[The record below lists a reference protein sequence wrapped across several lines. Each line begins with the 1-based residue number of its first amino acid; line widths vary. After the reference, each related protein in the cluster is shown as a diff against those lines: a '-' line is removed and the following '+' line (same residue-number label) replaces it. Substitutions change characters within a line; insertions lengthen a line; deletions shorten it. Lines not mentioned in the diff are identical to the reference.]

1 MNNGQDNRRSF
12 RVREPLYLMYEQLSD
27 KEFHEGLD
35 RRKLRLG
42 IDHGAQSMLVDID
55 ARLSQ
60 AMYMLS
66 AESTQVGKCMTLV
79 NDKLN
84 ILIDQLP
91 GLKKTKSSLAKLP
104 PQTCDVGADG
114 LVFAAEKP
122 IRIGTNL
129 YIQFLMESDNR
140 YVETFCRVVRA
151 TDPPNGGDNSLPYG
165 IAVEFHGM
173 KPEQREI
180 LIQHM
185 FNRESETLR
194 MRRLEIDAAKLQSGS

>member
-1 MNNGQDNRRSF
+1 MTMKKENRRSF
-12 RVREPLYLMYEQLSD
+12 RISESVYLKFEVLSD

-42 IDHGAQSMLVDID
+42 LDNGASSMILDID

-60 AMYMLS
+60 AMYQLTV
-66 AESTQVGKCMTLV
+66 ESDHLGRCITLI

-84 ILIDQLP
+84 IVIDQLP
-91 GLKKTKSSLAKLP
+91 GLKKAKSSLAKLP

-114 LVFAAEKP
+114 MVF
-122 IRIGTNL
+122 GTENQIDVGTKL
-129 YIQFLMESDNR
+129 YIQFLLESDNR
-140 YVETFCRVVRA
+140 YVETFCTVIR
-151 TDPPNGGDNSLPYG
+151 TTEPPDNDTALPFG
-165 IAVEFHGM
+165 TVVEFHGM
-173 KPEQREI
+173 KTEQREI

-194 MRRLEIDAAKLQSGS
+194 MRRLEMEALNK

>member
-1 MNNGQDNRRSF
+1 MTQQKENRRSF
-12 RVREPLYLMYEQLSD
+12 RVSEAVYLKYEVLSD

-42 IDHGAQSMLVDID
+42 LDNGANSMLVDID

-66 AESTQVGKCMTLV
+66 NESDLVGKCITLL

-84 ILIDQLP
+84 LVIDQLP
-91 GLKKTKSSLAKLP
+91 SLKKAKSSLAKLP

-114 LVFAAEKP
+114 MVFGADQALAE
-122 IRIGTNL
+122 GTKL
-129 YIQFLMESDNR
+129 HIQFLLEADNR
-140 YVETFCRVVRA
+140 YVETFCTVLRR
-151 TDPPNGGDNSLPYG
+151 TDPPDSNSGMQYG
-165 IAVEFHGM
+165 IVVEFYGM
-173 KPEQREI
+173 KTEQREI

-194 MRRLEIDAAKLQSGS
+194 MRRLEIEAMGK

>member
-1 MNNGQDNRRSF
+1 MNPEQENRRSF
-12 RVREPLYLMYEQLSD
+12 RVSEAVYLKYEILSD

-42 IDHGAQSMLVDID
+42 LDNGANSMLVDID

-60 AMYMLS
+60 AMYLLS
-66 AESTQVGKCMTLV
+66 SESGQVGKCITLI

-84 ILIDQLP
+84 LVIDQLP
-91 GLKKTKSSLAKLP
+91 SLKKAKSSLAKLP

-114 LVFAAEKP
+114 MVFGADQALAE
-122 IRIGTNL
+122 GTKL
-129 YIQFLMESDNR
+129 HIQFLLEADNR
-140 YVETFCRVVRA
+140 YVETFCTVLRR
-151 TDPPNGGDNSLPYG
+151 TDPPDSNSGMQYG
-165 IAVEFHGM
+165 IVVEFYGM
-173 KPEQREI
+173 KTEQREI

-194 MRRLEIDAAKLQSGS
+194 MRRLEIEAMGK

>member
-1 MNNGQDNRRSF
+1 MTPEKEQRRSF
-12 RVREPLYLMYEQLSD
+12 RVSEAVYLKYEVLSD

-42 IDHGAQSMLVDID
+42 LDNGANSMLVDID

-60 AMYMLS
+60 AMYLL
-66 AESTQVGKCMTLV
+66 ANESDQVGKCITLI

-84 ILIDQLP
+84 LVIDQLP
-91 GLKKTKSSLAKLP
+91 SLKKAKSSLAKLP

-114 LVFAAEKP
+114 MVFGADQALAE
-122 IRIGTNL
+122 GTKL
-129 YIQFLMESDNR
+129 YIQFLLEADNR
-140 YVETFCRVVRA
+140 YVETFCTVLRRS
-151 TDPPNGGDNSLPYG
+151 DPPDANSGLKYG
-165 IAVEFHGM
+165 IVVEFYGM
-173 KPEQREI
+173 KTEQREI

-194 MRRLEIDAAKLQSGS
+194 MRRLKMDAMGK

>member
-1 MNNGQDNRRSF
+1 MTSANENRRSF
-12 RVREPLYLMYEQLSD
+12 RVSESVYLKYDVLSD

-42 IDHGAQSMLVDID
+42 LDNGASSMLLDLD

-60 AMYMLS
+60 AMYQMTV
-66 AESTQVGKCMTLV
+66 ESDHLGRCITLI

-84 ILIDQLP
+84 IVIDQLP
-91 GLKKTKSSLAKLP
+91 GLKKAKSSLAKLP

-114 LVFAAEKP
+114 MVFGADKEIA
-122 IRIGTNL
+122 IGTKL
-129 YIQFLMESDNR
+129 YIQFLLESDNR
-140 YVETFCRVVRA
+140 YVETFCTVIRS
-151 TDPPNGGDNSLPYG
+151 TEPPSSDNTLPFG
-165 IAVEFHGM
+165 TVVEFHGM
-173 KPEQREI
+173 KTEQREI

-194 MRRLEIDAAKLQSGS
+194 MRRLEIEAMEN